1 MYSITGRTLQGC
13 LFPVSTEYKNSSMK
27 EIVGIEVFDGKEMGP
42 FVRLGHE
49 ASSKRETFVF

>member
-1 MYSITGRTLQGC
+1 
-13 LFPVSTEYKNSSMK
+13 MK
-27 EIVGIEVFDGKEMGP
+27 EIVGIEVYDGKEMGV